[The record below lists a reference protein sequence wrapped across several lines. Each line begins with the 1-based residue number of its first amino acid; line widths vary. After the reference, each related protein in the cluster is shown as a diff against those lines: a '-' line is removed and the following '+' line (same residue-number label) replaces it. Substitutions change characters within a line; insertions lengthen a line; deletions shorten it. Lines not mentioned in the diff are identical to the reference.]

1 MNGKGMIAPYLP
13 SSLVNIF
20 KPENK
25 SQFRLRTDL
34 NSTKMND
41 FSTHGN
47 IPVSLYSNM
56 ITFRDNIKSFRL
68 DGDLL
73 NLIPNYKF
81 NADHS
86 TPQDKKLM

>member
-1 MNGKGMIAPYLP
+1 MIAPYLAN
-13 SSLVNIF
+13 SLINLF

-25 SQFRLRTDL
+25 GQFRLRIDP

-41 FSTHGN
+41 FLIHGKLQ
-47 IPVSLYSNM
+47 VSLYNKM
-56 ITFRDNIKSFRL
+56 ITSGDSTKTFKL

-73 NLIPNYKF
+73 KVATKYKF

-86 TPQDKKLM
+86 TPQDKKILSLQKK